1 MVHTPRDLSFFLGG
15 GGGGVSYC
23 DKCFIPAST
32 ILVYGRE

>member
-15 GGGGVSYC
+15 GGVSYC
-23 DKCFIPAST
+23 DKFFIPAST

>member
-1 MVHTPRDLSFFLGG
+1 MVHTPRDLSFF

-23 DKCFIPAST
+23 DKFFLPAST

>member
-1 MVHTPRDLSFFLGG
+1 MVHTPRDLSFLG